1 MSTTI
6 EQMAAMTDE
15 DFLRMEVP
23 SDTPAPEK
31 TPEELAAEQAAQAK
45 ATEDAEAAAAAQA
58 QADADAA
65 AAAKAAEEA
74 AKAQPGETRVPGSVV
89 VDEKVTKTPEELA
102 AEAAAKAEADKNKT
116 PEQLA
121 REKAEAD
128 VKAKV
133 TPPAGEVDHK
143 AAYDQIMA
151 PFKANGKTMQVKSV
165 EEAIQLMQMGANY
178 TRKMQELQ
186 PHRKTLL
193 MLENNGL
200 LDEGK
205 LSFLIDLDKKNPEA
219 IKKLLKDANINPL
232 EVDMEKESTYQEG
245 NHKVSDQEAN
255 FRAVLD
261 ELNSNPVGRETLQ
274 TINSSWDQASKEV
287 LWTQPEVMNTIHTQ
301 RESGVYARI
310 AAEIDRRRTLG
321 QIQVGVP
328 FLQAYRE
335 VGDELH
341 KAGAFNDL
349 FKPKASA
356 AAPVATRAAMP
367 KPTGLDPKAE
377 AAAVHRGSPSKTT
390 APHEAMQKASDE
402 EFLKMP
408 IPR

>member
-1 MSTTI
+1 MEPTI
-6 EQMAAMTDE
+6 DQMASMTDE
-15 DFLRMEVP
+15 DFLKMEVP
-23 SDTPAPEK
+23 SDTLAPEK
-31 TPEELAAEQAAQAK
+31 TPEEVAAEE
-45 ATEDAEAAAAAQA
+45 ATRIQA

-65 AAAKAAEEA
+65 AEAKAQADAAAAKAAEDA
-74 AKAQPGETRVPGSVV
+74 AKVTEQPGEVQVPGSTTV
-89 VDEKVTKTPEELA
+89 EEPVTKTPEESV
-102 AEAAAKAEADKNKT
+102 AEADKNKT

-121 REKAEAD
+121 QDKAEAD
-128 VKAKV
+128 AKAKD
-133 TPPAGEVDHK
+133 TQPAGEVDYK
-143 AAYDQIMA
+143 AGYEQIMA
-151 PFKANGKTMQVKSV
+151 PFKANGKTMQIKSV

-219 IKKLLKDANINPL
+219 IKKLLQDANINPL
-232 EVDMEKESTYQEG
+232 DVDMDQESTYQEG
-245 NHKVSDQEAN
+245 NHKVSDEEAQ
-255 FRAVLD
+255 FRLVLD

-274 TINSSWDQASKEV
+274 TINSTWDQASKEV
-287 LWTQPEVMNTIHTQ
+287 LWKQPEVMNTIHQQ
-301 RESGVYARI
+301 RENGVYARI
-310 AAEIDRRRTLG
+310 TAEIDRRRTLG
-321 QIQVGVP
+321 VIQVGVP
-328 FLQAYRE
+328 FLEAYRV

-349 FKPKASA
+349 FKPKAPA
-356 AAPVATRAAMP
+356 VAPVATRAAMP

-390 APHEAMQKASDE
+390 SPLEAMQKASDD

>member
-1 MSTTI
+1 MEPTI
-6 EQMAAMTDE
+6 DQMASMTDE
-15 DFLRMEVP
+15 DFLKMEVP
-23 SDTPAPEK
+23 SDTAAPEK
-31 TPEELAAEQAAQAK
+31 TPEEVAAEEAARIQAQAD
-45 ATEDAEAAAAAQA
+45 TDAAAEAQA
-58 QADADAA
+58 QADAAAKVAEDAA
-65 AAAKAAEEA
+65 KVTE
-74 AKAQPGETRVPGSVV
+74 QPGEVQVPGSTTV
-89 VDEKVTKTPEELA
+89 EEPVTKTPEESV
-102 AEAAAKAEADKNKT
+102 AEADKNKT

-121 REKAEAD
+121 QEKAEAD
-128 VKAKV
+128 AKAKN
-133 TPPAGEVDHK
+133 TQPAGEVDYK
-143 AAYDQIMA
+143 AGYEQIMA

-219 IKKLLKDANINPL
+219 IKKLLQDAKIDPL
-232 EVDMEKESTYQEG
+232 DVDMEKESTYQEG
-245 NHKVSDQEAN
+245 NHKVSDEEAQ
-255 FRAVLD
+255 FRLVLD

-274 TINSSWDQASKEV
+274 TINSTWDQASKEV
-287 LWTQPEVMNTIHTQ
+287 LWKQPEVMNTIQQQ
-301 RESGVYARI
+301 RENGVYARI
-310 AAEIDRRRTLG
+310 TAEIDRRRTLG
-321 QIQVGVP
+321 VIQVGVP
-328 FLQAYRE
+328 FLEAYRV

-349 FKPKASA
+349 FKPKAPA

-390 APHEAMQKASDE
+390 SPLEAMQKASDD

>member
-1 MSTTI
+1 MSASI
-6 EQMAAMTDE
+6 DQMAAMTDE
-15 DFLRMEVP
+15 DFLKMEVP
-23 SDTPAPEK
+23 SDTPAVEPVAEA
-31 TPEELAAEQAAQAK
+31 PAAEQPAPVVEQEAPVSEPAPV
-45 ATEDAEAAAAAQA
+45 TEQPV
-58 QADADAA
+58 
-65 AAAKAAEEA
+65 EEA
-74 AKAQPGETRVPGSVV
+74 PTGDPVTQPADQPVADQDKSVDPVPTDKVV
-89 VDEKVTKTPEELA
+89 EP
-102 AEAAAKAEADKNKT
+102 
-116 PEQLA
+116 Q
-121 REKAEAD
+121 
-128 VKAKV
+128 VKDSQ
-133 TPPAGEVDHK
+133 PAGEVDYK
-143 AAYDQIMA
+143 ATHEQIMA

-165 EEAIQLMQMGANY
+165 DEAIQLMQMGANY

-219 IKKLLKDANINPL
+219 IKKLLQDAKIDPL
-232 EVDMEKESTYQEG
+232 DVDLEKESTYQEG
-245 NHKVSDQEAN
+245 NHKVSDEEAQ
-255 FRAVLD
+255 FRLVLD

-274 TINSSWDQASKEV
+274 TINSTWDQASKEV
-287 LWTQPEVMNTIHTQ
+287 LWKQPEVMNTIHQQ
-301 RESGVYARI
+301 RENGVYARI
-310 AAEIDRRRTLG
+310 MAEIDRRRTLG
-321 QIQVGVP
+321 VIQVGVP
-328 FLQAYRE
+328 FLEAYRV

-349 FKPKASA
+349 FKSKAAA

-390 APHEAMQKASDE
+390 SPLEAMQKASDD

>member
-1 MSTTI
+1 MSASI

-15 DFLRMEVP
+15 DFLKMEVP
-23 SDTPAPEK
+23 SDTLAPEK
-31 TPEELAAEQAAQAK
+31 TPEEVAAEE
-45 ATEDAEAAAAAQA
+45 ATRIQA

-65 AAAKAAEEA
+65 AEAKAQADAAAAKAAEDA
-74 AKAQPGETRVPGSVV
+74 AKVTEQPGEVQVPGSTTV
-89 VDEKVTKTPEELA
+89 EEPVTKTPEESV
-102 AEAAAKAEADKNKT
+102 AEADKNKT

-121 REKAEAD
+121 QEKAEAD
-128 VKAKV
+128 AKAKN
-133 TPPAGEVDHK
+133 TQPAGEVDYK
-143 AAYDQIMA
+143 ATHEQIMA

-165 EEAIQLMQMGANY
+165 DEAIQLMQMGANY

-219 IKKLLKDANINPL
+219 IKKLLQDAKIDPL
-232 EVDMEKESTYQEG
+232 DVDLEKESTYQEG
-245 NHKVSDQEAN
+245 NHKVSDEEAQ
-255 FRAVLD
+255 FRLVLD

-274 TINSSWDQASKEV
+274 TINSTWDQASKEV
-287 LWTQPEVMNTIHTQ
+287 LWKQPEVMNTIYQQ
-301 RESGVYARI
+301 RENGVYARI
-310 AAEIDRRRTLG
+310 TAEIDRRRTLG
-321 QIQVGVP
+321 VIQVGVP
-328 FLQAYRE
+328 FLEAYRV

-349 FKPKASA
+349 FKPKATA
-356 AAPVATRAAMP
+356 VAPVATRAAMP
-367 KPTGLDPKAE
+367 KPTGLDPKAD

-390 APHEAMQKASDE
+390 SPLEAMQKASDD

>member
-1 MSTTI
+1 MEPTI
-6 EQMAAMTDE
+6 DQMASMTDE
-15 DFLRMEVP
+15 DFLKMEVP
-23 SDTPAPEK
+23 SDTLAPEK
-31 TPEELAAEQAAQAK
+31 TPEEVAAE
-45 ATEDAEAAAAAQA
+45 EAARIQA
-58 QADADAA
+58 QADADAQAQADA
-65 AAAKAAEEA
+65 AAAKAAEDA
-74 AKAQPGETRVPGSVV
+74 AKVTEQPGEVQVPGSTTV
-89 VDEKVTKTPEELA
+89 EEPVTKTPEESV
-102 AEAAAKAEADKNKT
+102 ADKNKT

-121 REKAEAD
+121 QEKAEAD
-128 VKAKV
+128 AKAKD
-133 TPPAGEVDHK
+133 TQPAGEVDYK
-143 AAYDQIMA
+143 AGYEQIMA

-178 TRKMQELQ
+178 TRKMHELQ

-219 IKKLLKDANINPL
+219 IKKLLQDANINPL
-232 EVDMEKESTYQEG
+232 DVDMDKESTYQEG
-245 NHKVSDQEAN
+245 NHKVSDEEAQ
-255 FRAVLD
+255 FRLVLD

-274 TINSSWDQASKEV
+274 TINSTWDQASKEV
-287 LWTQPEVMNTIHTQ
+287 LWKQPEVMNAIHQQ
-301 RESGVYARI
+301 RENGVYARI
-310 AAEIDRRRTLG
+310 TTEIDRRRTLG
-321 QIQVGVP
+321 VIQVGVP
-328 FLQAYRE
+328 FLEAYRV

-349 FKPKASA
+349 FKPKAPA
-356 AAPVATRAAMP
+356 VAPVATRAAMP

-390 APHEAMQKASDE
+390 SPLEAMQKASDD

>member
-1 MSTTI
+1 MEPTI
-6 EQMAAMTDE
+6 DQMASMSDE
-15 DFLRMEVP
+15 DFLKMEVP
-23 SDTPAPEK
+23 SDTLAPEK
-31 TPEELAAEQAAQAK
+31 TPEEVAAEE
-45 ATEDAEAAAAAQA
+45 ATRIQA

-65 AAAKAAEEA
+65 AEAKAQADAAAAKAAEDA
-74 AKAQPGETRVPGSVV
+74 AKVTEQPGEVQVPGSTTV
-89 VDEKVTKTPEELA
+89 EEPVTKTPEELV
-102 AEAAAKAEADKNKT
+102 AEADKNKT

-121 REKAEAD
+121 QDKAEAD
-128 VKAKV
+128 AKAKD
-133 TPPAGEVDHK
+133 TQPAGEVDYK
-143 AAYDQIMA
+143 AGYEQIMA

-165 EEAIQLMQMGANY
+165 DEAIQLMQMGANY

-219 IKKLLKDANINPL
+219 IKKLLQDAKIDPL
-232 EVDMEKESTYQEG
+232 DVDLEKESTYQEG
-245 NHKVSDQEAN
+245 NHKVSDEEAQ
-255 FRAVLD
+255 FRLVLD

-274 TINSSWDQASKEV
+274 TINSTWDQASKEV
-287 LWTQPEVMNTIHTQ
+287 LWKQPEVMNTIHQQ
-301 RESGVYARI
+301 RENGVYARI
-310 AAEIDRRRTLG
+310 MAEIDRRRTLG
-321 QIQVGVP
+321 VIQVGVP
-328 FLQAYRE
+328 FLEAYRV

-349 FKPKASA
+349 FKPKATA
-356 AAPVATRAAMP
+356 VAPVATRAAMP

-390 APHEAMQKASDE
+390 SPLEAMQKASDD

>member
-1 MSTTI
+1 MEPTI
-6 EQMAAMTDE
+6 DQMASMTDE
-15 DFLRMEVP
+15 DFLKMEVP
-23 SDTPAPEK
+23 SDTAAPEK
-31 TPEELAAEQAAQAK
+31 TPEEVAAEE
-45 ATEDAEAAAAAQA
+45 ATRIQA

-65 AAAKAAEEA
+65 AAKAAEDA
-74 AKAQPGETRVPGSVV
+74 AKVTEQPGEVQVPGSTTV
-89 VDEKVTKTPEELA
+89 EEPVTKTPEESV
-102 AEAAAKAEADKNKT
+102 AEADKNKT

-121 REKAEAD
+121 QDKAEAD
-128 VKAKV
+128 AKAKD
-133 TPPAGEVDHK
+133 TQPAGEVDYK
-143 AAYDQIMA
+143 AGYEQIMA

-219 IKKLLKDANINPL
+219 IKKLLQDANINPL
-232 EVDMEKESTYQEG
+232 DVDMDQESTYQEG
-245 NHKVSDQEAN
+245 NHKVSDEEAQ
-255 FRAVLD
+255 FRLVLD

-274 TINSSWDQASKEV
+274 TINSTWDQASKEV
-287 LWTQPEVMNTIHTQ
+287 LWKQPEVMNTIYQQ
-301 RESGVYARI
+301 RENGVYARI
-310 AAEIDRRRTLG
+310 TAEIDRRRTLG
-321 QIQVGVP
+321 VIQVGVP
-328 FLQAYRE
+328 FLEAYRV

-349 FKPKASA
+349 FKPKATA
-356 AAPVATRAAMP
+356 VAPVATRAAMP

-390 APHEAMQKASDE
+390 SPLEAMQKASDD

>member
-1 MSTTI
+1 
-6 EQMAAMTDE
+6 
-15 DFLRMEVP
+15 MEVP
-23 SDTPAPEK
+23 SDTVAPEK
-31 TPEELAAEQAAQAK
+31 TPEEVAAEE
-45 ATEDAEAAAAAQA
+45 ATRIHA

-65 AAAKAAEEA
+65 AEAQAQADAAAKAAENA
-74 AKAQPGETRVPGSVV
+74 AKVTEQPGEVQVPGSTTV
-89 VDEKVTKTPEELA
+89 EEPVTKTPEESV
-102 AEAAAKAEADKNKT
+102 AEADKNKT

-121 REKAEAD
+121 QEKAEAD
-128 VKAKV
+128 AKAKD
-133 TPPAGEVDHK
+133 TQPAGEVDYK
-143 AAYDQIMA
+143 AGYEQIMA

-219 IKKLLKDANINPL
+219 IKKLLQDANINPL
-232 EVDMEKESTYQEG
+232 DVDMDKESTYQEG
-245 NHKVSDQEAN
+245 NHKVSDEEAQ
-255 FRAVLD
+255 FRLVLD

-274 TINSSWDQASKEV
+274 TINSTWDQASKEV
-287 LWTQPEVMNTIHTQ
+287 LWKQPEVMNTIHQQ
-301 RESGVYARI
+301 RENGVYARI
-310 AAEIDRRRTLG
+310 TAEIDRRRTLG
-321 QIQVGVP
+321 VIQVGVP
-328 FLQAYRE
+328 FLEAYRV

-349 FKPKASA
+349 FKPKATA
-356 AAPVATRAAMP
+356 VAPVATRAAMP

-390 APHEAMQKASDE
+390 SPLEAMQKASDD

>member
-1 MSTTI
+1 MNVTAD
-6 EQMAAMTDE
+6 QMAAMTDE
-15 DFLRMEVP
+15 DFLKMEVP
-23 SDTPAPEK
+23 SDTVAPEK
-31 TPEELAAEQAAQAK
+31 TPEEVAAEE
-45 ATEDAEAAAAAQA
+45 ATRIQA

-65 AAAKAAEEA
+65 AEAQAQADAAAAKAAEDA
-74 AKAQPGETRVPGSVV
+74 AKVTEQPGEVQVPGSTTV
-89 VDEKVTKTPEELA
+89 EEPVTKTPEESV
-102 AEAAAKAEADKNKT
+102 AEADKNKT

-121 REKAEAD
+121 QETAEA
-128 VKAKV
+128 VAKAKN
-133 TPPAGEVDHK
+133 TQPAGEVDYK
-143 AAYDQIMA
+143 AGYEQIMA

-219 IKKLLKDANINPL
+219 IKKLLQDANINPL
-232 EVDMEKESTYQEG
+232 DVDMDQESTYQEG
-245 NHKVSDQEAN
+245 NHKVSDEEAQ
-255 FRAVLD
+255 FRLVLD

-274 TINSSWDQASKEV
+274 TINSTWDQASKEV
-287 LWTQPEVMNTIHTQ
+287 LWKQPEVMNTINAQ
-301 RESGVYARI
+301 RENGVYARI
-310 AAEIDRRRTLG
+310 TAEIDRRRTLG
-321 QIQVGVP
+321 VIQVGVP
-328 FLQAYRE
+328 FLEAYRV

-349 FKPKASA
+349 FKPKAPA

-390 APHEAMQKASDE
+390 SPLEAMQKASDD

>member
-1 MSTTI
+1 MEPTI
-6 EQMAAMTDE
+6 DQMASMTDE
-15 DFLRMEVP
+15 DFLKMEVP
-23 SDTPAPEK
+23 SDTLAPEK
-31 TPEELAAEQAAQAK
+31 TPEEVAAEE
-45 ATEDAEAAAAAQA
+45 ATRIQA

-65 AAAKAAEEA
+65 AEAKAQADAAAAKAAEDA
-74 AKAQPGETRVPGSVV
+74 AKVTEQPGEVQVPGSTTV
-89 VDEKVTKTPEELA
+89 EEPVTKTPEESV
-102 AEAAAKAEADKNKT
+102 AEADKNKT

-121 REKAEAD
+121 QEKAEAD
-128 VKAKV
+128 AKAKN
-133 TPPAGEVDHK
+133 TQPAGEVDYK
-143 AAYDQIMA
+143 AGYEQIMA

-219 IKKLLKDANINPL
+219 IKKLLQDAKIDPL
-232 EVDMEKESTYQEG
+232 DVDLEKESTYQEG
-245 NHKVSDQEAN
+245 NHKVSDEEAQ
-255 FRAVLD
+255 FRLVLD

-274 TINSSWDQASKEV
+274 TINSTWDQASKEV
-287 LWTQPEVMNTIHTQ
+287 LWKQPEVMNTINAQ
-301 RESGVYARI
+301 RENGVYARI
-310 AAEIDRRRTLG
+310 TAEIDRRRTLG
-321 QIQVGVP
+321 VIQVGVP
-328 FLQAYRE
+328 FLEAYRV

-349 FKPKASA
+349 FKPKATA
-356 AAPVATRAAMP
+356 AAPVATRAAIP
-367 KPTGLDPKAE
+367 KPTGLDPKAD

-390 APHEAMQKASDE
+390 SPLEAMQKASDD

>member
-1 MSTTI
+1 MEPTI
-6 EQMAAMTDE
+6 DQMASMTDE
-15 DFLRMEVP
+15 DFLKMEVP
-23 SDTPAPEK
+23 SDVVEPEK
-31 TPEELAAEQAAQAK
+31 TPEQVAAEARN
-45 ATEDAEAAAAAQA
+45 QA
-58 QADADAA
+58 QADADAAAEAQAQADAA
-65 AAAKAAEEA
+65 AAAKAAEDA
-74 AKAQPGETRVPGSVV
+74 AKVTEQPGEVQVPGSTTV
-89 VDEKVTKTPEELA
+89 EEPVTKTPEESV
-102 AEAAAKAEADKNKT
+102 AEADKNKT

-121 REKAEAD
+121 QEKAEAD
-128 VKAKV
+128 AKAKN
-133 TPPAGEVDHK
+133 TQPAGEVDYK
-143 AAYDQIMA
+143 AGYEQIMA

-219 IKKLLKDANINPL
+219 IKKLLQDANINPL
-232 EVDMEKESTYQEG
+232 DVDMDKESTYQEG
-245 NHKVSDQEAN
+245 NHKVSDEEAQ
-255 FRAVLD
+255 FRLVLD

-274 TINSSWDQASKEV
+274 TINSTWDQASKEV
-287 LWTQPEVMNTIHTQ
+287 LWKQPEVMNTIHQQ
-301 RESGVYARI
+301 RENGVYARI
-310 AAEIDRRRTLG
+310 TAEIDRRRTLG
-321 QIQVGVP
+321 VIQVGVP
-328 FLQAYRE
+328 FLEAYRV

-349 FKPKASA
+349 FKPKATA

-390 APHEAMQKASDE
+390 SPLEAMQKASDD